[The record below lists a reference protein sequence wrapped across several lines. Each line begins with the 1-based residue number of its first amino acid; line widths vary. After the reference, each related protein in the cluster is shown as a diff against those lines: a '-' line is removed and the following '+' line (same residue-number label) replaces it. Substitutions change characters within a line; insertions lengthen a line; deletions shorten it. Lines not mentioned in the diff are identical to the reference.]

1 MDKKYQVF
9 ISSTYSD
16 LKEERSKA
24 IDAVLRLEHIPIGM
38 ELFNAGDSTQWAIIQ
53 RAIDN
58 TDYYILIIGYR
69 YGSVT
74 DEDISYTEKEY
85 DYAVSKNVPV
95 IAFIKDRNLPVT
107 DAERESKAKYQKK
120 LKDFI
125 SKVQQREVN
134 YWKTPDELAALITSS
149 LVNQIKLT
157 PRIGWIRADFDP
169 ISISQEMAAM
179 MKENRELRKKVDSIS
194 VKKPQ
199 LEINVLNP
207 DNEEDLRLR
216 YTYLFPEG
224 NITARPLDY
233 EKDLTDKIK
242 DMVTLQDIQ
251 TYNENLPA
259 QKEIDDFNERNRL
272 YENAQNNS
280 HCFIVEVCNNGNVKA
295 NDIYV
300 DLKLP
305 DGLLAYYDYDIE
317 DIKKPKPLDIPEDP
331 ISKAYNKLH
340 VSIVPTAIL
349 NSIQFNTQW
358 MNLGAPSLNLNAE
371 RLRPG
376 YFDRDHGI
384 NDKHDKVVINIDDL
398 IHSRVYTSDK
408 IWFIAT
414 RRGTFKIDCKVMCEE
429 YEYPD
434 VFSFEIIVE

>member
-1 MDKKYQVF
+1 MEKKYQVF
-9 ISSTYSD
+9 ISSTYID
-16 LKEERSKA
+16 LKEAREKA

-38 ELFNAGDSTQWAIIQ
+38 EMFNAGDSTQWAIIQ

-85 DYAVSKNVPV
+85 DYAVSQNVPV

-194 VKKPQ
+194 AKKPQ
-199 LEINVLNP
+199 LEINVLDP
-207 DNEEDLRLR
+207 DDIENKILR
-216 YTYLFPEG
+216 YSYRRPEG
-224 NITARPLDY
+224 KIRPLNS
-233 EKDLTDKIK
+233 KTDLPERLKSY
-242 DMVTLQDIQ
+242 VTEQDIQ
-251 TYNENLPA
+251 TYNDNLPS
-259 QKEIDDFNERNRL
+259 QSKINEFNIRNEL
-272 YENAQNNS
+272 YENTQKNA
-280 HCFIVEVCNNGNVKA
+280 HCFCVEINNNGNEKA
-295 NDIYV
+295 NNIFVDIHF
-300 DLKLP
+300 P

-317 DIKKPKPLDIPEDP
+317 EIEKPKQLALPENP
-331 ISKAYNKLH
+331 ITKACNSLYNKGTLSTIS
-340 VSIVPTAIL
+340 SILMTNTDIL
-349 NSIQFNTQW
+349 NEISANSNRF
-358 MNLGAPSLNLNAE
+358 SK
-371 RLRPG
+371 RLYR
-376 YFDRDHGI
+376 RDYVV
-384 NDKHDKVVINIDDL
+384 NKKHDTSTINIDYL
-398 IHSRVYTSDK
+398 IHSRAYTSDK

-434 VFSFEIIVE
+434 VFPFEIIIE